1 MTGVKLKFGS
11 KIKNLNCCG
20 SPPPPK
26 KLFSLQVC
34 VRFRP
39 FFNGENENPQKY
51 VCVWVSTHTDCTLLH
66 PYFYRFFD
74 APHKHTHGLHTN
86 THILALIVVSVL
98 KTGTKR
104 HTYLTRKSIFFWRG
118 APATENIFAF
128 FGHPGRPRHRKIRYF
143 WRPGA
148 LSQKHTHTHTRWP
161 RGRSSPFLRGEMV
174 GGSFQA

>member
-39 FFNGENENPQKY
+39 FFNGENDNRQKY
-51 VCVWVSTHTDCTLLH
+51 VCVWVNTHTDCTLLH

-74 APHKHTHGLHTN
+74 DPHKHTHGLHTN
-86 THILALIVVSVL
+86 THILLPIVVFAS
-98 KTGTKR
+98 KTQPKNTHIPG
-104 HTYLTRKSIFFWRG
+104 RKSIFGGGGLPQHSRFLPFWRTPG
-118 APATENIFAF
+118 TPDTVKYDT
-128 FGHPGRPRHRKIRYF
+128 FGTPGQTHTRIAH
-143 WRPGA
+143 
-148 LSQKHTHTHTRWP
+148 KHTHGLHTNTHTD
-161 RGRSSPFLRGEMV
+161 
-174 GGSFQA
+174 